1 MTNLKPCP
9 FCGQNFLVKILG
21 NTDEVKRI
29 YCKTCDFDVSNSRWN
44 ERKIPEKSIEVFK
57 EMVEALK
64 SVKEIIQDSDGVA
77 GYHLNGQ
84 IADWDELNLEFEI
97 EKALARAKEVG
108 IFENNSKEKK

>member
-1 MTNLKPCP
+1 MSGRIEGRMMTNLKPCP

-64 SVKEIIQDSDGVA
+64 TIKGFFKKGTAIYETA
-77 GYHLNGQ
+77 
-84 IADWDELNLEFEI
+84 EE
-97 EKALARAKEVG
+97 ALTRAKKVG
-108 IFENNSKEKK
+108 VL